1 MNVIL
6 RGETKSIL
14 ESMVNLGYAN
24 TQSEAIRL
32 AILWFGKEQLSE
44 DELVAKKMLQI
55 HKEIKE
61 GKMKTYSLEETI
73 KNYPEF
79 AKLA

>member
-32 AILWFGKEQLSE
+32 AILWFGQNI
-44 DELVAKKMLQI
+44 LQ
-55 HKEIKE
+55 
-61 GKMKTYSLEETI
+61 KTSPRIT
-73 KNYPEF
+73 K
-79 AKLA
+79 